1 MLPVIICFLITMGAT
16 VINILLFFASE
27 RRLKAAQKIHEID
40 KRARVLSV
48 QQRQRICKEICRYK
62 NDKNIALE
70 DLEWFCEICPLHTM
84 LID

>member
-16 VINILLFFASE
+16 VINILIFFASE

-48 QQRQRICKEICRYK
+48 QQRQRICKEICKFK
-62 NDKNIALE
+62 NSQEISLE
-70 DLEWFCEICPLHTM
+70 DLEWYCEICPLNTM
-84 LID
+84 TID